1 MKQIARFFSYLFH
14 PILMPIVGV
23 IIIFN
28 SGIYLASL
36 PAEVI
41 RFSYLI
47 VSLFGVIIPLTLFC
61 ILVYWHLLQ
70 DIEISERKERFIPT
84 ILTIISIFVLFIL
97 INRTVPIRLLRSFIL
112 SMDIVL
118 ISYLISNLKL
128 KTSLHMLGL
137 GGITGLISII
147 SFLYRADLFF
157 WLSAV
162 LLVSGIVGSARLQ
175 LKAHN
180 LDEIILGY
188 FIGFCGVT
196 GTLLFFN

>member
-14 PILMPIVGV
+14 PILMPLVGL

-28 SGIYLASL
+28 SGIFLASL

-41 RFSYLI
+41 RFTYLI

-97 INRTVPIRLLRSFIL
+97 INRTVPIRLLRSFTL
-112 SMDIVL
+112 SMEIVL

-162 LLVSGIVGSARLQ
+162 LLVSGIVGSARLH

-180 LDEIILGY
+180 LAEIILGY